1 MDFTCS
7 KIQSSRFSAF
17 SLGAKLNIEARELLS
32 KLTKFY
38 TVQYETQKS
47 QFMKKNLLCLWLK
60 QYTWLLV
67 RMTSDLFKIIL
78 ICRLLKIQD
87 SELRSINRV

>member
-47 QFMKKNLLCLWLK
+47 QFMKKKSSLFVVK
-60 QYTWLLV
+60 TIYLV
-67 RMTSDLFKIIL
+67 AGQNDIGFIQNYFDLSIIKNT
-78 ICRLLKIQD
+78 RFGTAVD
-87 SELRSINRV
+87 